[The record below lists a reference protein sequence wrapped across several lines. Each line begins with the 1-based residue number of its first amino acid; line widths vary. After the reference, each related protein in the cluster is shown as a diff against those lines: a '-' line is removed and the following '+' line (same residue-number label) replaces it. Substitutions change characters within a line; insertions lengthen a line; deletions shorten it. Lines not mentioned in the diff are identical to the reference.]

1 MTAKVRNVIRP
12 NTNREKAWK
21 VMRAMITFTLSD
33 VVITADVPYEN
44 IRHYVDCLLHAGYV
58 RKDGKKRIDG
68 RPGFDV
74 IYRLIKNTGPKP
86 PVQKALRYLFDPNNN
101 TYWCEADDSNE
112 SLRGSAMQGKAG
124 QSAASLGAARQGG
137 GVRPSQKF
145 VPLLCP
151 RMKKGTPESQRL
163 SGDIGKEGSS
173 NVA

>member
-86 PVQKALRYLFDPNNN
+86 PVQKALRFLYDPN
-101 TYWCEADDSNE
+101 TKEYWSENPELMAILSAFATVTDVPE
-112 SLRGSAMQGKAG
+112 LPPLKGSVK
-124 QSAASLGAARQGG
+124 
-137 GVRPSQKF
+137 KY

-151 RMKKGTPESQRL
+151 RKK
-163 SGDIGKEGSS
+163 KEAAGGGED
-173 NVA
+173 VA